1 MEAQRQ
7 DLSYKLLY
15 TLRTLWLFTYSD
27 LKTMVFPST
36 AFALFTN
43 TANLLY
49 QPDDNFRPKLALM
62 LWRIPLMLSWAWVNL
77 LAFNVNN
84 QKLSHAIKEDECNK
98 PWRPLPAHRLTQK
111 QASVLAIAV
120 YLITLLASAI
130 AGGGTVPALLLI
142 VFGYA
147 YNDLRAGDRSLF
159 FRNVLNAFGFTS
171 FAVGALEIAQ
181 GFSIEL
187 QTLKWVGII
196 GLVVSTTVHIQDL
209 QDQIGDRTTGRLT
222 IPVLLGDTLA
232 RYTVLVPVI
241 LWSYLCPRY
250 WRLSSLGYVALG
262 TIGATI
268 AVRLFLFR
276 TVKDDKATFVLYN
289 VWLVSIYTL
298 PLVYHA
304 E

>member
-1 MEAQRQ
+1 
-7 DLSYKLLY
+7 
-15 TLRTLWLFTYSD
+15 
-27 LKTMVFPST
+27 MVFPST

-49 QPDDNFRPKLALM
+49 QPNDNLRPKLALM
-62 LWRIPLMLSWAWVNL
+62 LWRIPLVLSWAWVNC
-77 LAFNVNN
+77 LAFSVNN
-84 QKLSHAIKEDECNK
+84 QKLSHAVKEDECNK

-111 QASVLAIAV
+111 QASVLATAV
-120 YLITLLASAI
+120 YPIALLAGAI

-147 YNDLRAGDRSLF
+147 YNDLRAGDRSAL
-159 FRNVLNAFGFTS
+159 FRNVLNAFGFSS
-171 FAVGALEIAQ
+171 FAVGALEVAQ

-196 GLVVSTTVHIQDL
+196 GLVVFTTVHMQDL
-209 QDQIGDRTTGRLT
+209 PDQIGDRASGRLT
-222 IPVLLGDTLA
+222 IPIILGDTLA

-262 TIGATI
+262 TIGAAI

-276 TVKDDKATFVLYN
+276 TVKNDKATFVLYN